1 MSSALFTLTLALQG
15 RRVLRNDITKMKI
28 SALQLFKHLPR
39 TNCGECGFP
48 TCLAFATQVVVEGA
62 DLSGCPYLSPE
73 AQALAGTIAAQQ
85 ENGVG
90 RKRDNFAIALKF
102 LEEKVAPLDFAALA
116 AGVGGGLWRRERPA
130 ILED

>member
-1 MSSALFTLTLALQG
+1 
-15 RRVLRNDITKMKI
+15 MKI

-73 AQALAGTIAAQQ
+73 AQALAETIAAQQ
-85 ENGVG
+85 QNGVG
-90 RKRDNFAIALKF
+90 ANGTIL
-102 LEEKVAPLDFAALA
+102 PL
-116 AGVGGGLWRRERPA
+116 P
-130 ILED
+130 